1 MQTLFFKSYRK
12 LPIVIKAAEIHE
24 NMLIETEEG
33 TMEGR
38 PGDYLIIGIQ
48 GERYPCKPDIF
59 KATYEEIDA
68 VPQFAT
74 VE

>member
-1 MQTLFFKSYRK
+1 
-12 LPIVIKAAEIHE
+12 
-24 NMLIETEEG
+24 
-33 TMEGR
+33 MEGR